1 MTQPTPPAEPAPA
14 AQPAPTAEVL
24 PEDSGLVKA
33 LRFTRVLV
41 WLVWAYFVFVV
52 IILTFGFFL
61 LLFNAN
67 PDNSFVE
74 WVYRNYDRVM
84 EPFRGIFPAATTEAE
99 SVVDISAIFA
109 IIVYG
114 IFALLVHAL
123 VEWISRKIA
132 SERSKAFY
140 ITQEEQRRREVAA
153 RTSTQQ
159 TVATAAEI
167 IADEHQSPPPGG

>member
-1 MTQPTPPAEPAPA
+1 MTNSTQTPEI
-14 AQPAPTAEVL
+14 L

-33 LRFTRVLV
+33 LRLTRVLV

-52 IILTFGFFL
+52 IILTAGFFL

-84 EPFRGIFPAATTEAE
+84 DPFRGIFPAATTEAE
-99 SVVDISAIFA
+99 SVVDLSAIFA

-114 IFALLVHAL
+114 IFAMLVHAL
-123 VEWISRKIA
+123 VDYLGRRIT

-140 ITQEEQRRREVAA
+140 TSQEEQRRSEVAA

-159 TVATAAEI
+159 TAASAQQTAASAAET
-167 IADEHQSPPPGG
+167 IADEYQPPPPAGGEPGV

>member
-1 MTQPTPPAEPAPA
+1 VTDSTQTPEI
-14 AQPAPTAEVL
+14 L
-24 PEDSGLVKA
+24 PEDSGFVKF
-33 LRFTRVLV
+33 LRVTKVLV

-61 LLFNAN
+61 LLFGAN

-84 EPFRGIFPAATTEAE
+84 DPFRGIFPAATTEAE
-99 SVVDISAIFA
+99 SIVDLSAIFA

-114 IFALLVHAL
+114 IFAMLIHAL
-123 VEWISRKIA
+123 VEYLGRRIA

-140 ITQEEQRRREVAA
+140 MTTEEQRRTEVAA

-159 TVATAAEI
+159 TVASAQQTAASAQQT
-167 IADEHQSPPPGG
+167 IADEYQPPPPAGGEPGV